1 MSIDAQV
8 EPHVLFPVF
17 WPADSTPPD
26 IAAWVCHC
34 LKMHIVHAQ
43 AVAEIARRNGGG
55 GHLRVELTP
64 GRWDHA
70 MDGSRYTGAIAE
82 GQWTRERLELSAN
95 VSADDADAL
104 RAGPTQRCFTAQ
116 VEIPN
121 GTAMP
126 DVATAR
132 VECTGF
138 HANALRT
145 LEARGLD
152 KRTAV
157 LAAMDGGNANA
168 LAVCGRAEP

>member
-1 MSIDAQV
+1 MIAPTHRV
-8 EPHVLFPVF
+8 EPAVFFPAM

-26 IAAWVCHC
+26 IAGWVCRC
-34 LKMHIVHAQ
+34 LKMHIMYAQ
-43 AVAEIARRNGGG
+43 AVVEIARRNGGG
-55 GHLRVELTP
+55 GHLRVKLTP

-70 MDGSRYTGAIAE
+70 MDGARYAGAIVE
-82 GQWTRERLELSAN
+82 GKWSREWLELSAD

-132 VECTGF
+132 VDCTGY
-138 HANALRT
+138 HADALRT
-145 LEARGLD
+145 LEAQGLD
-152 KRTAV
+152 ERTAV
-157 LAAMDGGNANA
+157 LAAMDGGNAR
-168 LAVCGRAEP
+168 AVCGRAAP